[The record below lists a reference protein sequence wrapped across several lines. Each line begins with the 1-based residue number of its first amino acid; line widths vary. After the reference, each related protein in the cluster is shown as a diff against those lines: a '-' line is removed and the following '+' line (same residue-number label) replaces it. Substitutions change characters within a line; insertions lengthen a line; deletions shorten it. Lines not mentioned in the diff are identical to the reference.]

1 MADLSALSVTPNL
14 LQSPGVQSAAEL
26 AKRGAIRETAEK
38 FEGSFLSIML
48 QQMFEGVDTSAP
60 FGGGD
65 GEKMFRSFMTDAIA
79 AQTTKTGGIGIADAV
94 RTEMLKMQGLE

>member
-1 MADLSALSVTPNL
+1 MADLSALTVTPNL

-48 QQMFEGVDTSAP
+48 QQMFEGVETSAP
-60 FGGGD
+60 FGGGP
-65 GEKMFRSFMTDAIA
+65 GETMFKSFMTEAMAKKMA
-79 AQTTKTGGIGIADAV
+79 AHGGVGIADQV
-94 RTEMLKMQGLE
+94 GREMLKLQGLS